1 MPNTYE
7 RQVMHSGG
15 EQLQGVQPD
24 NRARQMLDAQGAKL
38 QAKAKK
44 IYAQEVRNTMAR
56 EMNDAAAKYGD
67 DPAALGKAFEGIRNG
82 TMSQI
87 ADPDVLAD
95 FATNFDLKSSSMLAT
110 SKIAFTRKQ
119 RAEHKSA
126 LNDSLADNLD
136 DLTQNAIGMFESD
149 DDDIKVGYMHAKAG
163 ATNALKAVGDNG
175 LNIFTDSERNRGT
188 KQISRGALVGLQT
201 FLADPTGDPVRKAE
215 IINRFNN
222 GQYKEMFSAE
232 DWPKALRLIKA
243 AGKQYGS
250 DGSGTSAT
258 DPDTLTGDILKIEL
272 DDFKEKKDSGYYD
285 KASLSDMLNFRTK
298 VADAME
304 RGQISQKQAKD
315 IMQKSAP
322 GMLQKINAFIDDDG
336 NGGGWFSRPKPSYI
350 GLKALRGLIEQHGVM
365 SSDQQLFLYEDFMR
379 RWVAEGGTD
388 DKRDDEAQTTA
399 RKIAQDVGISFANR
413 LYPGFDAKT
422 SSAIVMGRGV
432 WNFGATPTTVNGSTY
447 KIIEIDDEDDKQ

>member
-149 DDDIKVGYMHAKAG
+149 DDDIKVGYMHARAG

-188 KQISRGALVGLQT
+188 KQISRGALTGLQT

-215 IINRFNN
+215 IVNRFNN

-243 AGKQYGS
+243 AGKQYGVG
-250 DGSGTSAT
+250 GSGSSAA
-258 DPDTLTGDILKIEL
+258 GDWGAIQAQIMQ
-272 DDFKEKKDSGYYD
+272 DDIDEFIKDNKDKTITYD
-285 KASLSDMLNFRTK
+285 KLSTIIGLRAQ
-298 VADAME
+298 VLDAYDNGVIGEKQYKNLMNKSSAAALKSVE
-304 RGQISQKQAKD
+304 SYINSRG
-315 IMQKSAP
+315 
-322 GMLQKINAFIDDDG
+322 G
-336 NGGGWFSRPKPSYI
+336 NTWFSTAHPTHI
-350 GLKALRGLIEQHGVM
+350 GLKAINDVAGDALSQL
-365 SSDQQLFLYEDFMR
+365 SADQKLYLYEDFLR
-379 RWVAEGGTD
+379 KYKAEGGTD
-388 DKRDDEAQTTA
+388 ERNDEQREMALSVA
-399 RKIAQDVGISFANR
+399 KKWRKILRLQHTRHMIQKHQARLLWAKKSGILAR
-413 LYPGFDAKT
+413 VKKQPLT
-422 SSAIVMGRGV
+422 S
-432 WNFGATPTTVNGSTY
+432 
-447 KIIEIDDEDDKQ
+447 IIWI

>member
-82 TMSQI
+82 TMSEI

-163 ATNALKAVGDNG
+163 AANTLKAVGDNG
-175 LNIFTDSERNRGT
+175 LNVFTDAERNRGT

-215 IINRFNN
+215 IVNRFNN

-232 DWPKALRLIKA
+232 DYPKALRLIKA
-243 AGKQYGS
+243 AGKQYGVG
-250 DGSGTSAT
+250 GSGSSSSKADESTVAGEMYKM
-258 DPDTLTGDILKIEL
+258 TLDEY
-272 DDFKEKKDSGYYD
+272 KKDSKDNSYSN
-285 KASLSDMLNFRTK
+285 ASMVDLLDFRQR
-298 VADAME
+298 ADADYQLQ
-304 RGQISQKQAKD
+304 RISDKEFKD
-315 IMQKSAP
+315 IMSKSAP
-322 GMLQKINAFIDDDG
+322 ALVKKIDEYVNKDLSMWHGDSD
-336 NGGGWFSRPKPSYI
+336 
-350 GLKALRGLIEQHGVM
+350 LQHGIKKIRNFADTQDL
-365 SSDQQLFLYEDFMR
+365 SPDQRLFLYESFMR
-379 RWVAEGGTD
+379 EYRADTGAEQGKERFGDEPRAEAAKYADRITQRW
-388 DKRDDEAQTTA
+388 
-399 RKIAQDVGISFANR
+399 IQDQF
-413 LYPGFDAKT
+413 PGWDPKVVP
-422 SSAIVMGRGV
+422 AIVMGRTV
-432 WNFGATPTTVNGSTY
+432 YRAPTSASEMY
-447 KIIEIDDEDDKQ
+447 KNKNYQLMELD

>member
-149 DDDIKVGYMHAKAG
+149 DDDIKVGYMHARAG

-175 LNIFTDSERNRGT
+175 LNVFTDSERNRGT
-188 KQISRGALVGLQT
+188 KQISRGALTGLQT

-215 IINRFNN
+215 IVNRFNN

-250 DGSGTSAT
+250 DGSGSSSSKADESTVAGEMYKM
-258 DPDTLTGDILKIEL
+258 TLDEY
-272 DDFKEKKDSGYYD
+272 KKDSKDNSYSN
-285 KASLSDMLNFRTK
+285 ASMVDLLDFRQR
-298 VADAME
+298 ADADYQLQ
-304 RGQISQKQAKD
+304 RISDKEFKD
-315 IMQKSAP
+315 IMSKSAP
-322 GMLQKINAFIDDDG
+322 ALVKKIDEYVNKDLSMWHGDSD
-336 NGGGWFSRPKPSYI
+336 
-350 GLKALRGLIEQHGVM
+350 LQHGIKKIRNFADTQDL
-365 SSDQQLFLYEDFMR
+365 SPDQRLFLYESFMR
-379 RWVAEGGTD
+379 EYRADTGAEQGKERFGDEPRAEAAKYADRITQRW
-388 DKRDDEAQTTA
+388 
-399 RKIAQDVGISFANR
+399 IQDQF
-413 LYPGFDAKT
+413 PGWDPKVVP
-422 SSAIVMGRGV
+422 AIVMGRTV
-432 WNFGATPTTVNGSTY
+432 YRAPTSASEMY
-447 KIIEIDDEDDKQ
+447 KNKNYQLMELD